1 MHQIDLGSTIKELM
15 DAQNIDTLAELA
27 RLVDVPQQ
35 TLHRIISGATTNP
48 QVATLQAIASYFHV
62 NVSQLL
68 GEEPIA
74 VGSNQ
79 ACPFITKIPLLKWED
94 ISHWKRLTERYTPD
108 NWQYWAITK
117 YELSQNA
124 YALNIQSHTM
134 PPPFSFDSILIVDP
148 TIKPQDGNFV
158 ISYRVQDH
166 SASIKRF
173 ETDGADH
180 YLMPLKDIGNPV
192 LLDKEHTI
200 CGTIIKID
208 VNLLR
213 G

>member
-1 MHQIDLGSTIKELM
+1 MDLRDIIKGLM
-15 DAQNIDTLAELA
+15 SAQNISTLAELS

-35 TLHRIISGATTNP
+35 TLHRIMSGATPNP
-48 QVATLQAIASYFHV
+48 QIATLQAIASYFHV
-62 NVSQLL
+62 NVSQLI
-68 GEEPIA
+68 GEEPI
-74 VGSNQ
+74 VMGDNQ

-94 ISHWKRLTERYTPD
+94 VPHWKRLTERYTPN

-124 YALNIQSHTM
+124 YALNIQNRTM
-134 PPPFSFDSILIVDP
+134 PAPFSFDSVLIVDP
-148 TIKPQDGNFV
+148 AVEPQDGNFIIV
-158 ISYRVQDH
+158 HRIQDQ
-166 SASIKRF
+166 AVSIKKF

-180 YLMPLKDIGNPV
+180 YLMPLKDIGTPI
-192 LLDKEHTI
+192 LLNQEHVI
-200 CGTIIKID
+200 CGTVIKID